1 MMMMMMILKP
11 ECLNSP
17 TMICEQQQEA
27 KNKKKRKEFV
37 TLEGRLRVDLI
48 LEWLLLFEICDYN
61 AYSFPT

>member
-1 MMMMMMILKP
+1 
-11 ECLNSP
+11 
-17 TMICEQQQEA
+17 MICEQQQEA